1 MVSGIKSKAKIHADT
16 LLWVFCWNNRTR
28 ELRVEVKIEAIDF
41 LIVTVT
47 MPMIVVFV
55 SLVMLS
61 ALILVITRLMMRNI
75 DIIVPLIPH
84 EIDRLAASIIFAAV
98 LAPVFLMTR
107 RHMEVDRLSN
117 NVNRCGPNHNGL
129 CVNEL
134 GLRKVSDINATIKTR
149 LADTDRHTDIGCLC

>member
-1 MVSGIKSKAKIHADT
+1 MIFTVPMLAVLMFLFFLPFVILAITS
-16 LLWVFCWNNRTR
+16 LM
-28 ELRVEVKIEAIDF
+28 LRY
-41 LIVTVT
+41 
-47 MPMIVVFV
+47 
-55 SLVMLS
+55 
-61 ALILVITRLMMRNI
+61 I
-75 DIIVPLIPH
+75 DIIVPFIPH
-84 EIDRLAASIIFAAV
+84 EIDRLAAGIIFAAV

-134 GLRKVSDINATIKTR
+134 GLRKVTDINATIKTR